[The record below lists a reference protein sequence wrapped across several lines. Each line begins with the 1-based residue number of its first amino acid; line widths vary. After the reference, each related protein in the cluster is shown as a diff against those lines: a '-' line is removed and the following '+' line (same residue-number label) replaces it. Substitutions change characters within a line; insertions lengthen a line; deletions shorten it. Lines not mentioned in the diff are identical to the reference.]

1 MDALVIV
8 IGLLIIYI
16 SCIILLLILSMI
28 AGCFALLVN
37 ERKLFCC
44 CCYCNESV
52 EDFRENPDNIESKD
66 VIVIVNPKGSLNL
79 AYKI

>member
-8 IGLLIIYI
+8 IGLLLIYI
-16 SCIILLLILSMI
+16 SCIILFLIISMI

-52 EDFRENPDNIESKD
+52 KDFRGKQEKIESKD
-66 VIVIVNPKGSLNL
+66 VIVIVNPAGSLNL
-79 AYKI
+79 GYKL

>member
-8 IGLLIIYI
+8 IGLLLIYI
-16 SCIILLLILSMI
+16 SCIILFLIISMI

-37 ERKLFCC
+37 EREFFCC
-44 CCYCNESV
+44 CCYCSKKDK
-52 EDFRENPDNIESKD
+52 DFRENPDNIESKD